1 MKELKTFS
9 NFVHD
14 KDHEYWKQIEEIEY
28 YISLQ
33 LQSWT
38 KSINTM
44 EEVLDRFSIID
55 YESISSEICN
65 ENFIPKKIVDL
76 GCGSG
81 RFSCFVN
88 MNLKN
93 ELLDTKFYLADFNR
107 TLFDPK
113 TKPEFG
119 SVFPGGQGY
128 KKNAEP
134 SPYNDFKMMNLF
146 SSYYGLKNYEN
157 INLDTDEI
165 TKLEEVDLV
174 YSMAAVG
181 FHFSV
186 ESAVKK
192 YKINEILKPGGKLI
206 CQINHDNVCP
216 WIDSIDNLIFK
227 SATPASLDHLGRNV
241 KGWYATW
248 VKE

>member
-14 KDHEYWKQIEEIEY
+14 KEHEYWKQIKEIEY

-33 LQSWT
+33 LQAWT
-38 KSINTM
+38 SKSTM
-44 EEVLDRFSIID
+44 EAVLDRFSIID
-55 YESISSEICN
+55 YESTHSEICN
-65 ENFIPKKIVDL
+65 ENFVPKKIVDL

-93 ELLDTKFYLADFNR
+93 ELLNTKFYLADFDR
-107 TLFDPK
+107 SLFDTK
-113 TKPEFG
+113 TKPSFAE
-119 SVFPGGQGY
+119 VFPGGQGY
-128 KKNAEP
+128 KADAEP
-134 SPYNDFKMMNLF
+134 MPYNDFKMMNLF
-146 SSYYGLKNYEN
+146 SSYYGLKNCEN

-181 FHFSV
+181 FHYSV
-186 ESAVKK
+186 EEAVKR

-206 CQINHDNVCP
+206 CQINHDNESH
-216 WIDSIDNLIFK
+216 WINSIDNLTFK
-227 SATPASLDHLGRNV
+227 SAIPASLNHLGRKV
-241 KGWYATW
+241 KGWYAVW